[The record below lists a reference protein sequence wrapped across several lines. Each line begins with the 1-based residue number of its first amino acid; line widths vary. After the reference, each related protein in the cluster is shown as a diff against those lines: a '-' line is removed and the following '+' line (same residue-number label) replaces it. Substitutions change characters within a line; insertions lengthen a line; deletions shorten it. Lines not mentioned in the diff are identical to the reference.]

1 MQLDKL
7 VLFNAD
13 GDTREIAF
21 KPGALNVIT
30 GDSRTGK
37 SSLINILRFLLGS
50 GKPNVP
56 FGPIQDSVSWYALH
70 AHVGDTSFFV
80 ARKAPAA
87 DHESNDV
94 MLVVGDLA
102 TPSLDEL
109 EHNTS
114 RGALREYLGGLL
126 GVEDNRNEPRLGQT
140 RRALTASFVHAL
152 HYCFQGQGE
161 IANPEILFHRQN
173 REWIPQTIRDTLPY
187 FLGAQGADDLRKREE
202 LVERRREL
210 RRLTQRL
217 RAAESERAAGLDR
230 AGALL
235 AESVDVGLL
244 ADRPDIADLAAA
256 RVELRRIVDN
266 PAAVAEAVESGAEF
280 DGLRDRRRELS
291 DRVRDLGEQLRAI
304 EQFAAADHD
313 HTTELAEQQG
323 RLASIGLIPAEDAD
337 ATCALCGQSLGE
349 DAGPRETVE
358 RALGRAGRRLELARR
373 DTPRID
379 AARAALL
386 ERQRAARNE
395 IRDVDLA
402 LNALAARDET
412 VQKAR
417 DAVNVQSYVR
427 GRIALYLDSS
437 DDTGDEELERL
448 RREVASTEQ
457 LVAALADSLDSDAVR
472 SRTTSLLRTVSRQMT
487 AWAQAL
493 DLEHAD
499 HGALID
505 IDELTVVADTPQ
517 GPAYMN
523 AGGIGSGMNWV
534 GYHLTTYLALQ
545 DFFIK
550 RQRPVPSFVVLD
562 QPSQAFFP
570 RDRETGGDLD
580 ELTDTDRENTRR
592 LYKLTFDVV
601 RDLAGGL
608 QVIALDHAD
617 FEDGWFADSV
627 IQRWR
632 EGDALIPPSWQRS

>member
-1 MQLDKL
+1 MMLDKL

-13 GDTREIAF
+13 GETRSIEFTA
-21 KPGALNVIT
+21 GALNVIT

-37 SSLINILRFLLGS
+37 SSLINIVRFLLGS

-56 FGPIQDSVSWYALH
+56 FGPIQETVAWYALH
-70 AHVGDTSFFV
+70 AHVDDTSFFV
-80 ARKAPAA
+80 AREAPEPGH
-87 DHESNDV
+87 DSNDV
-94 MLVVGDLA
+94 MLVVGDIG
-102 TPSLDEL
+102 TPALDAL
-109 EHNTS
+109 KHNTS
-114 RGALREYLGGLL
+114 RAALREYLGGLL

-140 RRALTASFVHAL
+140 RRALTASFVHSL
-152 HYCFQGQGE
+152 YYCFQGQGE
-161 IANPEILFHRQN
+161 IANPDILFHRQN

-187 FLGAQGADDLRKREE
+187 FLGAQGPDDLRKREE
-202 LVERRREL
+202 LVEQRRDL

-217 RAAESERAAGLDR
+217 RAAEAERAAGLDR

-244 ADRPDIADLAAA
+244 AERPDVADLAGA
-256 RVELRRIVDN
+256 RTELRRIADN
-266 PAAVAEAVESGAEF
+266 PAAVAEAIESGSEF
-280 DGLRDRRRELS
+280 DRLRDHRRELS
-291 DRVRDLGEQLRAI
+291 DTVRNLGEQLRAI
-304 EQFAAADHD
+304 EQFATADHN
-313 HTTELAEQQG
+313 HTTELAEHQA
-323 RLASIGLIPAEDAD
+323 RLASIGLIPVDGTD
-337 ATCALCGQSLGE
+337 ATCALCGQPVGQ
-349 DAGPRETVE
+349 DAGPREAVE

-379 AARAALL
+379 TARAALV
-386 ERQRAARNE
+386 ERQRAARDE
-395 IRDVDLA
+395 IRDVDQA
-402 LNALAARDET
+402 LNALAARDEA
-412 VQKAR
+412 VQRVR

-437 DDTGDEELERL
+437 EDTGDEELERL
-448 RREVASTEQ
+448 RREVASKEQ
-457 LVAALADSLDSDAVR
+457 AVASLAESLDSDAVR

-487 AWAQAL
+487 SWAQDL
-493 DLEHAD
+493 GLEHAE

-545 DFFIK
+545 DFFIE
-550 RQRPVPSFVVLD
+550 RQRPVPSFIVLD

-601 RDLAGGL
+601 QQLGGRL

-617 FEDGWFADSV
+617 FEDEWFARSV
-627 IQRWR
+627 VQRWR
-632 EGDALIPPSWQRS
+632 EGEALIPVGW